1 MGFDEIIYEKANRV
15 AVITL
20 NRPARLNAWTA
31 RMESELREALLDSE
45 HDDKVGAIVITGAGK
60 AYCAGA
66 DMGALNRVADGTTSA
81 VQAVSGEVAG
91 TSETRA
97 DFRQRFS
104 WIAGLRKPVI
114 GAINGACVGMGFTT
128 ALYHDIR
135 IASER
140 ARMGLIFVRR
150 GLGIEHGASWLLP
163 RIVGLSNALDLA
175 LSGRLLEAEE
185 ALRIGLVSRVVAHA
199 KRLIYHHLSTDLGT
213 ALAEENESIAVVT
226 HSEDF
231 KEGIRAFQEKRA
243 PRFVGR

>member
-81 VQAVSGEVAG
+81 VPAVSGEVAG

-97 DFRQRFS
+97 GFRQRFS
-104 WIAGLRKPVI
+104 WIPRLPKPLI
-114 GAINGACVGMGFTT
+114 CASNRACVRVGF
-128 ALYHDIR
+128 
-135 IASER
+135 
-140 ARMGLIFVRR
+140 
-150 GLGIEHGASWLLP
+150 P
-163 RIVGLSNALDLA
+163 
-175 LSGRLLEAEE
+175 
-185 ALRIGLVSRVVAHA
+185 
-199 KRLIYHHLSTDLGT
+199 
-213 ALAEENESIAVVT
+213 
-226 HSEDF
+226 
-231 KEGIRAFQEKRA
+231 
-243 PRFVGR
+243 

>member
-31 RMESELREALLDSE
+31 AMESELREALLDSE

-91 TSETRA
+91 TSEPRA

-150 GLGIEHGASWLLP
+150 GLANRARRKLAVAADRWIIQCARTRVERTAARRRGSAAHGP
-163 RIVGLSNALDLA
+163 GK
-175 LSGRLLEAEE
+175 SGR
-185 ALRIGLVSRVVAHA
+185 
-199 KRLIYHHLSTDLGT
+199 
-213 ALAEENESIAVVT
+213 
-226 HSEDF
+226 
-231 KEGIRAFQEKRA
+231 RA
-243 PRFVGR
+243 